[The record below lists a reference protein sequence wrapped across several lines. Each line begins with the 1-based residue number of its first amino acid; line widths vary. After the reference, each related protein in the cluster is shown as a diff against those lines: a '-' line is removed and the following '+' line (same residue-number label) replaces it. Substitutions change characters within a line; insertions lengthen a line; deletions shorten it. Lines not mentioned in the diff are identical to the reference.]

1 MSFYGGGRVTE
12 SDPFELTEE
21 EARGLAAIITAL
33 EENKV
38 NFVSIA
44 ISVISDET
52 QDLIVSIRGV
62 RKA

>member
-1 MSFYGGGRVTE
+1 MTE

-33 EENKV
+33 DEKGV
-38 NFVSIA
+38 NFGSIA
-44 ISVISDET
+44 ISVIFDET
-52 QDLIVSIRGV
+52 QDLIISIRGV

>member
-1 MSFYGGGRVTE
+1 VTE